1 MVQVLNLGVL
11 PRNVICDFDIANYAN
26 NNTPY
31 LSGKNVEEVLVGLQN
46 VLANLFQLFT
56 ENELE
61 RNASKYVIYW

>member
-26 NNTPY
+26 GNTPY

-56 ENELE
+56 ENELKG
-61 RNASKYVIYW
+61 NASKYVIY